1 MSLGPSTR
9 PALPSKEEEED
20 TCDEPDEDDS
30 LPLDGRSKML
40 AIRKEL
46 LLVCC
51 SLSSDNVFSL
61 SLLFNNRLRELSEGT
76 FSLLQMLS
84 CTRRSRISHE

>member
-20 TCDEPDEDDS
+20 TCDEPDKDDS

-51 SLSSDNVFSL
+51 FLSSDNVFSL